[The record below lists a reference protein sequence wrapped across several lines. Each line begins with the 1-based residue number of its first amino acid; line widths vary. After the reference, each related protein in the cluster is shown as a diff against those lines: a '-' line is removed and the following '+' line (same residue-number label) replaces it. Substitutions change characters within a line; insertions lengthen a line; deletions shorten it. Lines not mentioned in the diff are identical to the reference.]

1 VDALFTA
8 TSAVTVTGLVTLDTP
23 AHWSRFGHVV
33 ILLAMQ
39 IGGLGIMT
47 SAAFLGLLVSRRLGL
62 RGKLLTQAEL
72 NPTLNLGD
80 LRSIILKTFAIAA
93 IIELA
98 VAAVLTARFYFGY
111 GFGLVSALWQGLFHG
126 VSSFNNA

>member
-1 VDALFTA
+1 
-8 TSAVTVTGLVTLDTP
+8 
-23 AHWSRFGHVV
+23 
-33 ILLAMQ
+33 AMQ

-126 VSSFNNA
+126 VSSFNNAGFSLFSGSLTAYATDWLICGPFMAAAII